1 MHEPINTIIGALQAD
16 PNLSP
21 AFKRG
26 VGTLL
31 RSSHPTLLQQ
41 SINTLRQRLDALYVC
56 AAATEPY
63 PDRLSPEYLRELAK
77 AASELAGAFN
87 EPFLDIANLGGIPDK
102 EYVGIVSEAID
113 GNLSFE
119 LRDKADRIEEEGLE
133 TY

>member
-1 MHEPINTIIGALQAD
+1 MHDPLDTIIGALQAD

-31 RSSHPTLLQQ
+31 RPRPTLLQQ
-41 SINTLRQRLDALYVC
+41 SINTLRRRLDALYVC

-77 AASELAGAFN
+77 AASELASAFN